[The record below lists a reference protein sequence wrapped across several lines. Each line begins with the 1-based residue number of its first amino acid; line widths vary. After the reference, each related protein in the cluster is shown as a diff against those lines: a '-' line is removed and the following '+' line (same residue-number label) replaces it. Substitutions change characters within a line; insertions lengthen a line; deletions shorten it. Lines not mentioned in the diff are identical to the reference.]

1 MFPAYLQISPCL
13 QIYRSV
19 SPDLQI
25 YIVTFLLREGE
36 SRKFLGLWIT
46 SGTIHE
52 AKKRQSTQ
60 VITCS
65 FLCGKWLHMI
75 GARASPGCELCKR
88 ERQQRKEVID
98 NIAAAGWL
106 DVSSAVCN
114 QKQGGCI
121 GIIERCIH
129 KT

>member
-1 MFPAYLQISPCL
+1 
-13 QIYRSV
+13 
-19 SPDLQI
+19 
-25 YIVTFLLREGE
+25 
-36 SRKFLGLWIT
+36 
-46 SGTIHE
+46 
-52 AKKRQSTQ
+52 
-60 VITCS
+60 
-65 FLCGKWLHMI
+65 MI